1 MDNSQAPS
9 SILDTLRTVEFR
21 LGLKGYNVDEVDEY
35 LDKAAQEAEALQEHV
50 RQLNERLRQASER
63 IAQLERDKRA
73 APVAAESEESVAAA
87 AAAAAT
93 AEANALSDET
103 LQRTLLLAQ
112 KFVDQTKRESEA
124 EAAAVVAQAEET
136 ARASIA
142 AAEATAAQ
150 LQAETHQKLRD
161 EVARLEATRTELA
174 TDVESMARHLE
185 SERNRL
191 RGGAVRDPQVGGRE
205 RAAGELAHGREAE
218 GRPGDP
224 ARRGSGQ
231 AAGAGRRCADPEPGE
246 RIHLGSARVPLIHP
260 SGPVGAC
267 CPCPSRSGI
276 VTRSPGEVVFG
287 ETGHMTWSEGGNDDP
302 SEQRCPG
309 QAGTSVATGARH
321 CLTRREQKDLGEG

>member
-73 APVAAESEESVAAA
+73 APVAVESEETAAA
-87 AAAAAT
+87 AAAA

-136 ARASIA
+136 ARAAIA
-142 AAEATAAQ
+142 VAEATAAQ

-161 EVARLEATRTELA
+161 EVARLETTRTELA

-191 RGGAVRDPQVGGRE
+191 RGALSEILKWVDENVQPANSLMGVKPKAAQAPQPEEAQGR
-205 RAAGELAHGREAE
+205 
-218 GRPGDP
+218 
-224 ARRGSGQ
+224 Q
-231 AAGAGRRCADPEPGE
+231 PEPDDGAPTLNLE
-246 RIHLGSARVPLIHP
+246 SASISGAPGSL
-260 SGPVGAC
+260 
-267 CPCPSRSGI
+267 
-276 VTRSPGEVVFG
+276 
-287 ETGHMTWSEGGNDDP
+287 
-302 SEQRCPG
+302 
-309 QAGTSVATGARH
+309 
-321 CLTRREQKDLGEG
+321 

>member
-73 APVAAESEESVAAA
+73 APVAAQTEESAAA
-87 AAAAAT
+87 AAAA

-124 EAAAVVAQAEET
+124 EAAAVVAQAEEK

-142 AAEATAAQ
+142 VAEATAAQ

-191 RGGAVRDPQVGGRE
+191 RGALSEILKWVDENVQPANSLMGVKPKAGPAATSQPEETQTRQPEADDGAPTLNLQNASISG
-205 RAAGELAHGREAE
+205 A
-218 GRPGDP
+218 PG
-224 ARRGSGQ
+224 S
-231 AAGAGRRCADPEPGE
+231 
-246 RIHLGSARVPLIHP
+246 L
-260 SGPVGAC
+260 
-267 CPCPSRSGI
+267 
-276 VTRSPGEVVFG
+276 
-287 ETGHMTWSEGGNDDP
+287 
-302 SEQRCPG
+302 
-309 QAGTSVATGARH
+309 
-321 CLTRREQKDLGEG
+321 

>member
-73 APVAAESEESVAAA
+73 APAVAEAEAGAAA
-87 AAAAAT
+87 AAAADT
-93 AEANALSDET
+93 ALSDET

-124 EAAAVVAQAEET
+124 EAAAVVARAEET
-136 ARASIA
+136 ARAAIA

-150 LQAETHQKLRD
+150 LQAETHQKLRE
-161 EVARLEATRTELA
+161 EVTRLESTRTELA
-174 TDVESMARHLE
+174 ADVESMARHLE

-191 RGGAVRDPQVGGRE
+191 RVPSPRSSSGWTRTSSPPTRSWASSPSPPWRTGIGRAAAPEADDGTPTLNLQRVRRCRVRGAPSDLTSPLGGDGGIAPDPAVRYRHPLPGRGFRQGMGPRRVVRRRE
-205 RAAGELAHGREAE
+205 R
-218 GRPGDP
+218 
-224 ARRGSGQ
+224 
-231 AAGAGRRCADPEPGE
+231 
-246 RIHLGSARVPLIHP
+246 
-260 SGPVGAC
+260 
-267 CPCPSRSGI
+267 
-276 VTRSPGEVVFG
+276 
-287 ETGHMTWSEGGNDDP
+287 
-302 SEQRCPG
+302 
-309 QAGTSVATGARH
+309 
-321 CLTRREQKDLGEG
+321 